1 MCKCFS
7 ESMIVQ
13 YEVNKSLE
21 LKVNLGFYLSDVR
34 QTPLSDVSQTPQK
47 LWTNFWLII
56 ILALSDH
63 TRDAAKIFQPL
74 NSYNPYSI
82 PTPWSR
88 FSDLVNTKND
98 KILISIH
105 KGILQD
111 VKKQLFSTD
120 DIFCTRSCFS
130 NCDYNSLKAATVTAW
145 LLFLLMKFSRTFV
158 SGAKFAC
165 NCNKVSWRK
174 KQQRRM

>member
-1 MCKCFS
+1 
-7 ESMIVQ
+7 MIVK

-21 LKVNLGFYLSDVR
+21 LKVNLGFYLSDV
-34 QTPLSDVSQTPQK
+34 SQTPQK
-47 LWTNFWLII
+47 VWTNFWLII

-63 TRDAAKIFQPL
+63 NRNPPKIFQPL
-74 NSYNPYSI
+74 NSYNPHSI

-88 FSDLVNTKND
+88 FSRLVNTKND

-111 VKKQLFSTD
+111 VKKQLFSTNN
-120 DIFCTRSCFS
+120 IFCTGSCFS

-145 LLFLLMKFSRTFV
+145 LLFLVIKFSRTFV
-158 SGAKFAC
+158 SGAKFAY
-165 NCNKVSWRK
+165 NSNKISWRK
-174 KQQRRM
+174 KRQRRM

>member
-1 MCKCFS
+1 
-7 ESMIVQ
+7 MIVK
-13 YEVNKSLE
+13 YEVNKSLG
-21 LKVNLGFYLSDVR
+21 LKVNLGFY
-34 QTPLSDVSQTPQK
+34 LSDVSQTPQK

-63 TRDAAKIFQPL
+63 NRNPPKIFQPL
-74 NSYNPYSI
+74 NSYNPHSI

-88 FSDLVNTKND
+88 FSRLVNTKND

-111 VKKQLFSTD
+111 VKKQLFSTNN
-120 DIFCTRSCFS
+120 IFCTGSCFS

-145 LLFLLMKFSRTFV
+145 LLFLVIKFSRTFV
-158 SGAKFAC
+158 SGAKFAY
-165 NCNKVSWRK
+165 NSNKISWRK
-174 KQQRRM
+174 KRQRRM

>member
-1 MCKCFS
+1 
-7 ESMIVQ
+7 MIVQ

-21 LKVNLGFYLSDVR
+21 LKLNLGFYLSDVS
-34 QTPLSDVSQTPQK
+34 QTPLSDVSQIPQK
-47 LWTNFWLII
+47 LLTNFWLII
-56 ILALSDH
+56 
-63 TRDAAKIFQPL
+63 
-74 NSYNPYSI
+74 SYNPYSI

-88 FSDLVNTKND
+88 FSHLVNTKND

-120 DIFCTRSCFS
+120 DIFCTGSCFS

-145 LLFLLMKFSRTFV
+145 LLFLLIKFSRAFV